1 MSPVPP
7 DLWVIGAGRLGVALG
22 AALADRDAVGS
33 LAYSGRGGDPPD
45 HPLFRSARAAYD
57 PGLRPPERLHG
68 IVLAVPDDSL
78 EEVAADLR
86 DRAVVPGVPVI
97 HLSGARGAEVLD
109 GLQRAGHPVGSLHPL
124 VSVPDAS
131 TGAAR
136 LPGAWYAVEGDEP
149 ARAFARGLV
158 DSLDGRILD
167 IPDGQKPLYH
177 AAGVFASNYVVAVL
191 AQAEALLRRAGVEE
205 DARDALCDLARG
217 VVENVRT
224 LGPRDALT
232 GPVARGDI
240 RTVTLHLAR
249 LFQEERRLYSL
260 LARHALELADPPRG
274 AGGPFGDLERL
285 LRDEGYERDG

>member
-22 AALADRDAVGS
+22 AALADRGAVGS
-33 LAYSGRGGDPPD
+33 LAYSGRGADPPD
-45 HPLFRSARAAYD
+45 HPLFRSGRAEYRTE
-57 PGLRPPERLHG
+57 LRPPQRLHG
-68 IVLAVPDDSL
+68 IVLAVPDDSIEKISTGL
-78 EEVAADLR
+78 GRRVVA
-86 DRAVVPGVPVI
+86 PGLPAI
-97 HLSGARGAEVLD
+97 HLSGALGAEVLD
-109 GLQRAGHPVGSLHPL
+109 GLRSAGHPVGSLHPL

-149 ARAFARGLV
+149 ARTFARGLV
-158 DSLDGRILD
+158 VSLDGRILD

-191 AQAEALLRRAGVEE
+191 AQAEALLQRAGVEE
-205 DARDALCDLARG
+205 NAREALCDLARG
-217 VVENVRT
+217 VVENVRA

-240 RTVTLHLAR
+240 RTVTLHLAQ

-260 LARHALELADPPRG
+260 LARHALELADPRSGTGDPV
-274 AGGPFGDLERL
+274 GDLERL
-285 LRDEGYERDG
+285 LRDEGCERDG